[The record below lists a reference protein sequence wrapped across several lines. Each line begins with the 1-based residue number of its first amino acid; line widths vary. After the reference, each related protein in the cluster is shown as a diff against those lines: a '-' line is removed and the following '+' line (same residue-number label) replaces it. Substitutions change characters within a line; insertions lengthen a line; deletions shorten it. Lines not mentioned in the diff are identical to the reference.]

1 MFLVLS
7 LPPMSRIASIVILL
21 KTKLLKILYSD
32 YLGKE
37 IESNFVFKS
46 ITIDAIL
53 DIGGKL
59 KTKNIV
65 G

>member
-1 MFLVLS
+1 
-7 LPPMSRIASIVILL
+7 MSRIASIVILS
-21 KTKLLKILYSD
+21 KTKLLKILYRD

-37 IESNFVFKS
+37 IKSNFVFKS